1 MFETV
6 KIPKNIASPI
16 KEAIFEI
23 RYDGPYPGEALYGVL
38 FDVFEKFSPQKA
50 EVLPVLQIPQQI
62 RDIDRNFRYQPFYR
76 IKNDKFAFSVGPHVI
91 IFFALE
97 PYGGWTL
104 WTEFFYPLVVLIQER
119 HVIAKVERIGLR
131 TLDVLSGN
139 ILGDINAAL
148 TVDSQPINTIPS
160 SFHTEFTMNDTHIL
174 LNVGNSA
181 NINGIQTTDSLIDID
196 CIHQF
201 DCSEDVFFA
210 SYKDALEK
218 AHIANKQVFFG
229 LLKDKLVN
237 RLHPEY

>member
-1 MFETV
+1 MFENV
-6 KIPKNIASPI
+6 RIPKEIASPI
-16 KEAIFEI
+16 KEAVFEM

-50 EVLPVLQIPQQI
+50 EVLPILQVPQQI
-62 RDIDRNFRYQPFYR
+62 RDTDTNFRYQPFYR
-76 IKNDKFAFSVGPHVI
+76 IKNEKFAFSVGPHVI
-91 IFFALE
+91 VFSALE
-97 PYGGWTL
+97 PYGGWSL
-104 WTEFFYPLVVLIQER
+104 WTDFFYPLVALIQER

-139 ILGDINAAL
+139 MLGDINATL
-148 TVDSQPINTIPS
+148 TVDGQSINTIPS
-160 SFHTEFTMNDTHIL
+160 SFHTEFNMGETQIL
-174 LNVGNSA
+174 LNVGNA
-181 NINGIQTTDSLIDID
+181 AYVNGIQTNDSLIDID

-210 SYKDALEK
+210 SYKDTLEK

-237 RLHPEY
+237 QMHPEY